1 MYPVLNNA
9 AKVSPRSLLFD
20 TIFGDD
26 FINFGNQLVD
36 DYSVKTNVSTTDEE
50 YRVDVIAPGLDKDDL
65 GVKVEENHL
74 YVNYTNENSTSNAV
88 QYRSFSRFWKLPTDA
103 DFSTIRAVYKQG
115 VLSVFVPRDTPTSE
129 SITIDIK

>member
-1 MYPVLNNA
+1 MYPVLRNT

-65 GVKVEENHL
+65 GVKIEENHL
-74 YVNYTNENSTSNAV
+74 YVNYTNENSTSNTV
-88 QYRSFSRFWKLPTDA
+88 QYRSFSRFWKLPADA
-103 DFSTIRAVYKQG
+103 DFSTIRAEYKQG
-115 VLSVFVPRDTPTSE
+115 VLSVFVPRDAPASE

>member
-36 DYSVKTNVSTTDEE
+36 DYSVKTNVSTTDE
-50 YRVDVIAPGLDKDDL
+50 APGLDKDDL

-103 DFSTIRAVYKQG
+103 DFSTIRAEYKQG